1 MIPSTLPDQISDLYF
16 RIAEVERRARNRKRK
31 GTVAEV
37 GTGENAGKYRARL
50 SDQNGKPFLTGWLK
64 TRQLGAGGVKIDIM
78 LTKGE
83 QVDIISESGDL
94 TDAQI
99 DFSTYSEENKR
110 ENDSTPLHIKIG
122 ETVLAVSGDGVSI
135 KAGTATFTADGGHLS

>member
-31 GTVAEV
+31 GTVVEV
-37 GTGENAGKYRARL
+37 GTGENSGKYRAQL
-50 SDQNGKPFLTGWLK
+50 SDQNGKRFLTGWLK

-99 DFSTYSEENKR
+99 DFSTYSDDNKR
-110 ENDSTPLHIKIG
+110 ENNDTPLHIKIG
-122 ETVLAVSGDGVSI
+122 DTVLAVSNEGVTI
-135 KAGTATFTADGGHLS
+135 TAGVGHLA

>member
-1 MIPSTLPDQISDLYF
+1 MIPSTLTGQIADLYY

-37 GTGENAGKYRARL
+37 GTGENAGKYRAQL

-64 TRQLGAGGVKIDIM
+64 TRQLGAGGVKIDVM
-78 LTKGE
+78 LTQGE

-99 DFSTYSEENKR
+99 DFSTYSESNKR
-110 ENDSTPLHIKIG
+110 ENGDTPLHIKIG
-122 ETVLAVSGDGVSI
+122 ETILAVSGEGVTI
-135 KAGTATFTADGGHLS
+135 TAGSGHLA